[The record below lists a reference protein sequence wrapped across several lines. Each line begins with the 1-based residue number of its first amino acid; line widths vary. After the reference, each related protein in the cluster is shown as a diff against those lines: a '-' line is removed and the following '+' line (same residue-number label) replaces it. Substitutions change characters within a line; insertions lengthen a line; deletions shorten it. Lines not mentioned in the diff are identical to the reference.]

1 MYLKIGVRSST
12 FKNHLS
18 LISSHSKNSEA
29 SGQEEW
35 KKFSKLSA
43 KVDSFTFARSFE
55 ALKKNILQGHL

>member
-29 SGQEEW
+29 IGQ
-35 KKFSKLSA
+35 KDSA
-43 KVDSFTFARSFE
+43 KVDSFT
-55 ALKKNILQGHL
+55 LKTDNKIADNGGAQ

>member
-29 SGQEEW
+29 SGQKEW

-43 KVDSFTFARSFE
+43 KVDSFTINDGGEDTKKLSFE
-55 ALKKNILQGHL
+55 II